1 MLKRGPTMSTI
12 AKLSLAEYERIVA
25 TGVFDSPNKRRIELI
40 RGELR
45 EMNPIG
51 PSHCD
56 IVDWLNEW
64 SLDNVRREKIRV
76 RVQNPV
82 AFATLDSE
90 PEPDIV
96 WALRKRYSRAHPTA
110 DEILLLIEVAESSL
124 DRDRG
129 EKAEIYAA
137 VGIRDYWIV
146 NLPERTI
153 EVHRDPEAD
162 RYRTIHTFGSGEFIK
177 PLAAP
182 AVGLSV
188 DELFAGPT

>member
-1 MLKRGPTMSTI
+1 MSTI

-51 PSHCD
+51 PDHCD
-56 IVDWLNEW
+56 VVDWLAEW
-64 SLDNVRREKIRV
+64 SHENAPRDTVRV

-82 AFATLDSE
+82 AFAALESE
-90 PEPDIV
+90 LEPDIV
-96 WALRKRYSRAHPTA
+96 WAARKRYSQAHPTA
-110 DEILLLIEVAESSL
+110 EEVVLLIEVADTSI

-129 EKAEIYAA
+129 EKAEIYAE

-146 NLPERTI
+146 NLPDRTV
-153 EVHRDPEAD
+153 EVHRDPEGS
-162 RYRTIHTFGSGEFIK
+162 RYRTILTFGSDEFVR

-182 AVGLSV
+182 AAQLSV
-188 DELFAGPT
+188 EKLFAWPS